1 MTQDQKG
8 CKKNNVGAEEEQ
20 ITTAR
25 TKQHEDEE
33 GDTGMRPKKD
43 GRQKPTGV
51 LKNVMQ
57 EHQKGCSAKKMPGT
71 WVHFRHPHFLRQKTW
86 N

>member
-33 GDTGMRPKKD
+33 GDTGIRPFVTQ
-43 GRQKPTGV
+43 GFLRF
-51 LKNVMQ
+51 KNGPFSQ
-57 EHQKGCSAKKMPGT
+57 QAKKHNLM
-71 WVHFRHPHFLRQKTW
+71 
-86 N
+86 